1 MADADS
7 SGSTK
12 GWFEQ
17 VVAALTST
25 PQSLEQLID
34 LLKKLHQNN
43 LIGSDELFMI
53 EGVLQVSDLQV
64 RDIMIPRGQMTV
76 IDHTAALPE
85 IIEQIS
91 DSGHSRFPVID
102 DDKDDIVGVL
112 LAKDLLQ
119 LSLKPDA
126 RFEINDF
133 IRPAV
138 FIPESKRLSVLL
150 KEFRVNRSHMAM
162 IVDEYGGVSGLVT
175 IEDVLEQIVG
185 KIDDEHDEEEEEE
198 DIRQHGSNRFSV
210 RALTPLDDFNK
221 YFESEYTSDDVETI
235 GGYLLAHIGHLPA
248 RGESFDMDH
257 FTFRVLSADSRQVH
271 LYQVIDNLQD
281 STQIN
286 IAENS

>member
-1 MADADS
+1 
-7 SGSTK
+7 
-12 GWFEQ
+12 
-17 VVAALTST
+17 
-25 PQSLEQLID
+25 
-34 LLKKLHQNN
+34 
-43 LIGSDELFMI
+43 
-53 EGVLQVSDLQV
+53 
-64 RDIMIPRGQMTV
+64 MIPRGQMTV
-76 IDHTAALPE
+76 IDHTAELPE

-91 DSGHSRFPVID
+91 ESGHSRFPVID

-112 LAKDLLQ
+112 MAKDLLQ

-221 YFESEYTSDDVETI
+221 YFQSEYTSDDVETI
-235 GGYLLAHIGHLPA
+235 GGYLLSHIGHLPA

-286 IAENS
+286 TAESS